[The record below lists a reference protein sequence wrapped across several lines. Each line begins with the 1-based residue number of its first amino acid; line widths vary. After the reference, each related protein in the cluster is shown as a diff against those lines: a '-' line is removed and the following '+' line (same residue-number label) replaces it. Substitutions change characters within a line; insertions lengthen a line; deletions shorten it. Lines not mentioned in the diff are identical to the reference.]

1 MINVLKTINNEL
13 NTMSIPYTFDAW
25 DSKIELP
32 QFIGEIS
39 ETPTLNE
46 DGLSEYTFILTG
58 YATKNEVG
66 YLFEV
71 AERLKARYKP
81 SKIVDGM
88 VIMYNNTMPIETN
101 TDDLKRIEIT
111 LKIKKWS
118 V

>member
-1 MINVLKTINNEL
+1 MKNILKILYDEL
-13 NTMSIPYTFDAW
+13 TKMDIPYTFDGW
-25 DSKIELP
+25 YKEVELP

-39 ETPTLNE
+39 ETPTLDE

-58 YATKNEVG
+58 YAVKNEVD

-71 AERLKARYKP
+71 AERLKQRYTP
-81 SKIVDGM
+81 SKTVNGV
-88 VIMYNNTMPIETN
+88 VIMYNNMIPIDSN
-101 TDDLKRIEIT
+101 TDDLKQIQIT

>member
-1 MINVLKTINNEL
+1 MKKVLKIINDEL
-13 NTMSIPYTFDAW
+13 NTMNIPYTFDGW
-25 DSKIELP
+25 DNEIELP
-32 QFIGEIS
+32 QFIGDIS

-58 YATKNEVG
+58 YAMKNDND
-66 YLFEV
+66 YLFDV
-71 AERLKARYKP
+71 AERLKQRYKP
-81 SKIVDGM
+81 SKIVDSM

>member
-1 MINVLKTINNEL
+1 MINVLTLIKNEFDNL
-13 NTMSIPYTFDAW
+13 NIPYTFDGW
-25 DSKIELP
+25 DSEVELP

-58 YATKNEVG
+58 YAMKNEND
-66 YLFEV
+66 YLFCV
-71 AERLKARYKP
+71 AERLKKEYKP
-81 SKIVDGM
+81 SKIVDKV
-88 VIMYNNTMPIETN
+88 VIMYDNTTFIDTNN
-101 TDDLKRIEIT
+101 DDLKRIQIT

>member
-1 MINVLKTINNEL
+1 MKKVLKTINNEL
-13 NTMSIPYTFDAW
+13 NSMNIPYTFDEW
-25 DSKIELP
+25 DREIELP

-39 ETPTLNE
+39 EVPTLYE

-58 YATKNEVG
+58 YAIKNEVG
-66 YLFEV
+66 YLFDV

-81 SKIVDGM
+81 SYVTNGI
-88 VIMYNNTMPIETN
+88 VIMYDSTIPIENN
-101 TDDLKRIEIT
+101 TDDLKQIQIT

>member
-1 MINVLKTINNEL
+1 MKKVLKIINGEMQNL
-13 NTMSIPYTFDAW
+13 NIPYTFDGW
-25 DSKIELP
+25 DKDIELP

-39 ETPTLNE
+39 EVPTLDE

-58 YATKNEVG
+58 YAVKNEVD

-71 AERLKARYKP
+71 AERLKQRYKP
-81 SKIVDGM
+81 SCVVNGI
-88 VIMYNNTMPIETN
+88 VIMYDNTMPIDTN
-101 TDDLKRIEIT
+101 TDDLKRIQTT

>member
-1 MINVLKTINNEL
+1 MKKVLKIINDEL
-13 NTMSIPYTFDAW
+13 NTMNIPYTFDEW
-25 DSKIELP
+25 DKEIELP

-58 YATKNEVG
+58 YAIKNEFD

-101 TDDLKRIEIT
+101 TDDLKQIQIT

>member
-1 MINVLKTINNEL
+1 MKNVLTIINREINHM
-13 NTMSIPYTFDAW
+13 NIPYTFDSW
-25 DSKIELP
+25 DKELELP

-58 YATKNEVG
+58 YAVKNDND
-66 YLFEV
+66 YLFDV
-71 AERLKARYKP
+71 AEQLKKEYKP
-81 SKIVDGM
+81 SKIVDKV
-88 VIMYNNTMPIETN
+88 VIMYDNTTFIDTNN
-101 TDDLKRIEIT
+101 DDLKRIQIT

>member
-1 MINVLKTINNEL
+1 MKKVLKIINNEL
-13 NTMSIPYTFDAW
+13 NTMNIPYTFDGW
-25 DSKIELP
+25 DKELELP

-58 YATKNEVG
+58 YAIKNEVG

-71 AERLKARYKP
+71 AERLKERYKP

-88 VIMYNNTMPIETN
+88 VIMYNNAMPIETN

>member
-1 MINVLKTINNEL
+1 MIQILTIINNEMQKL
-13 NTMSIPYTFDAW
+13 NIPYSFDGW
-25 DSKIELP
+25 DKELELP

-58 YATKNEVG
+58 YAIKNEVG

-81 SKIVDGM
+81 SKIVDSI
-88 VIMYNNTMPIETN
+88 VIMYNNTMPIDTN
-101 TDDLKRIEIT
+101 NDDLKRIQII

>member
-1 MINVLKTINNEL
+1 MKKVLKIINDEL
-13 NTMSIPYTFDAW
+13 NTMNIPYTFDGW
-25 DSKIELP
+25 DKDIELP
-32 QFIGEIS
+32 QFIGEIY

-58 YATKNEVG
+58 YAVKNEVD

-71 AERLKARYKP
+71 AERLKQRYKP
-81 SKIVDGM
+81 SKTVNGV
-88 VIMYNNTMPIETN
+88 VIMYNNMIPIDSN
-101 TDDLKRIEIT
+101 TDDLKQIQIT

>member
-1 MINVLKTINNEL
+1 MKKVLKLINDEL
-13 NTMSIPYTFDAW
+13 NTMNIPYTFDEW
-25 DSKIELP
+25 DKEIELP

-58 YATKNEVG
+58 YAVKNEID
-66 YLFEV
+66 YLFDV
-71 AERLKARYKP
+71 AERLKQKYKP
-81 SKIVDGM
+81 SKIVESV
-88 VIMYNNTMPIETN
+88 VIMYDNATPIDTNN
-101 TDDLKRIEIT
+101 DDLKQIQIT